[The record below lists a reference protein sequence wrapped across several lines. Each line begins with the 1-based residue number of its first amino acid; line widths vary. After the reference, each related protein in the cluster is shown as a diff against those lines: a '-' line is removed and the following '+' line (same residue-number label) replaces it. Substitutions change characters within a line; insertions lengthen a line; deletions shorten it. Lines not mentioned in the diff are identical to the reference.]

1 MNTQT
6 RRKRIEE
13 ILHAEG
19 FCNVASLAKLL
30 GASEVTIRND
40 LSTLEDEGK
49 VTRIHGGAIL
59 AMERPRGEHFEERT
73 TVNQEKKLWIARRAA
88 ELVDNY
94 DSLLLDASTTAF
106 YMADSLKNHRGLT
119 VFTNGIEV
127 AFRLAENRS
136 NKVILIGGLLR
147 PETASLT
154 GQFGSEMLRSV
165 RAKKAFF
172 SCVGWSPTLE
182 LMDEDLFEAQL
193 KKEMVE
199 AAESLFLLVDSSKF
213 EKQGVAPFASLSQ
226 MSMVITDD
234 QVSPL
239 SLSQLRQ
246 GGIPVSVCSEHS
258 TRVIKG
264 GEDEKRFRLA
274 FANQDDAAPFSSL
287 VRQGLVQAA
296 TGAQIELLLA
306 DNREDGPT
314 ALANAEYFVQE
325 QVDLVVEFN
334 TDARYGNVIME
345 RLRNAHIPVIA
356 IDIPLP
362 GAIFLGVDNYKA
374 GLMAGQLAGAYVEQK
389 WRGQLDLLISLGLP
403 SAGPTPAARTQGQIE
418 GLEETIALPQ
428 ESIIHLDSKNT
439 YTETHK
445 AIASLLPTIT
455 SARHI
460 AVMGINDEV
469 VLGALAA
476 FEEAGFS
483 QRVIAV
489 GQGADQQAL
498 QELRR
503 PGSRMIG
510 AVTSF
515 PEYYGILIVDTAL
528 QILQG
533 KQVPPAV
540 YTHHVLVLAEEMLS
554 TLDLAALP
562 YEKYPVSQYET
573 IPFLRPYHS
582 GTFEKR
588 GALNTTP

>member
-13 ILHAEG
+13 ILHIEG

-59 AMERPRGEHFEERT
+59 AQERPRGEYFEERT
-73 TVNQEKKLWIARRAA
+73 TVNQEKKVWIARRAA

-106 YMADSLKNHRGLT
+106 YMADALKNHRGLT

-127 AFRLAENRS
+127 AFRLVENRS

-147 PETASLT
+147 PETGSLT
-154 GQFGSEMLRSV
+154 GQFGGEMLKNV

-172 SCVGWSPTLE
+172 SCVGWSPMLE
-182 LMDEDLFEAQL
+182 LMDGDLFEAQI

-213 EKQGVAPFASLSQ
+213 ERKGVASFAPLDR

-234 QVSPL
+234 QVDPL

-246 GGIPVSVCSEHS
+246 SGIPVSICGEHS
-258 TRVIKG
+258 TRVVKG
-264 GEDEKRFRLA
+264 GEGEKRFRLG
-274 FANQDDAAPFSSL
+274 FANQSDAQPFSAL

-334 TDARYGNVIME
+334 TDVRYGNVIME

-374 GLMAGQLAGAYVEQK
+374 GLMAGELAGAYVEQK

-403 SAGPTPAARTQGQIE
+403 SSGPTPAARIQGQIE
-418 GLEETIALPQ
+418 GLEKTLALP
-428 ESIIHLDSKNT
+428 EEAIIHLDSKNT
-439 YTETHK
+439 YAEAHK
-445 AIASLLPTIT
+445 AVVALLPAIK
-455 SARHI
+455 SAQHI
-460 AVMGINDEV
+460 VLMGINDEV

-476 FEEAGFS
+476 FEEAGAS
-483 QRVIAV
+483 KRVIAV
-489 GQGADQQAL
+489 GQGADQQAV

-503 PGSRMIG
+503 SGSRMIG

-515 PEYYGILIVDTAL
+515 PEYYGMLIIETVSRV
-528 QILQG
+528 LQG

-540 YTHHVLVLAEEMLS
+540 YTHHVLILAEGAPV
-554 TLDLAALP
+554 TLDLTRLP
-562 YEKYPVSQYET
+562 YEKYAVSHYESVQL
-573 IPFLRPYHS
+573 PKLYQS
-582 GTFEKR
+582 EALEKR
-588 GALNTTP
+588 GMLSITP